1 MDDATENLDM
11 TPVTALSDENPENLQ
26 PAQNLNLDAE
36 TDFNLDEVLDNP
48 GAAGFET
55 PLNLAEEEESKA
67 DLDMESWLSGISQDD
82 DAPADINP
90 DFSGIGVSGAEGV
103 PEFEDAGGFAD
114 SLNSDGAALE
124 NAEDAAAPEPV
135 RDDGFMSDIPADQ
148 VEDGGTE
155 SLNFSISETDAD
167 ELNSTEDLTADN
179 APAEETSPAAGN
191 GWAAEETPE
200 SETEAAPADGGGWL
214 AETETSVGL
223 EAEPAESA
231 VVADENPTDETETS
245 VITGFETENEAA
257 AENSWLTT
265 GDTAETNI
273 EESLSAYPQLYEAA
287 EENAEAAAPVSVES
301 EDEAGGIAEDSAWL
315 GSSEEEHSDINGAD
329 YMADNEA
336 ANDGVSAPG
345 ALATA
350 AASGLS
356 DEETKPGGLF
366 AAEPNFV
373 KWFSGSVHDEMF
385 EISKNELPAAID
397 GSAENNIIH
406 VNAGYDTYGWLVE
419 FDGGPVM
426 SLDDVRK
433 YQIRNGALPADSGVI
448 RYGANQCRFSNIER
462 ILIYQSVRYF
472 SYGA

>member
-11 TPVTALSDENPENLQ
+11 TPVTALSDENSENLQ

-48 GAAGFET
+48 EAAGFET
-55 PLNLAEEEESKA
+55 PLNLAEEEESTA
-67 DLDMESWLSGISQDD
+67 DLDMESWLSGISQNDG
-82 DAPADINP
+82 AAADINP
-90 DFSGIGVSGAEGV
+90 DFSGNGLSGAEGV

-114 SLNSDGAALE
+114 SLNSNGAALE
-124 NAEDAAAPEPV
+124 TAEDAAAPEPV

-148 VEDGGTE
+148 VEDGGAE
-155 SLNFSISETDAD
+155 SLGFSNPETDAA
-167 ELNSTEDLTADN
+167 EFNNTEDITADI
-179 APAEETSPAAGN
+179 APADETSPAASN

-200 SETEAAPADGGGWL
+200 SETEAVPADGGGWL
-214 AETETSVGL
+214 AEMETSVGL
-223 EAEPAESA
+223 EAEPEESA

-257 AENSWLTT
+257 AENSWLATD
-265 GDTAETNI
+265 DTAETNI

-301 EDEAGGIAEDSAWL
+301 EDEAGGIAEDSAWF
-315 GSSEEEHSDINGAD
+315 GSSEEEHFDINGAD

-336 ANDGVSAPG
+336 EYGGVSAPG

-350 AASGLS
+350 AAPGLL
-356 DEETKPGGLF
+356 DEARPGELF

-373 KWFSGSVHDEMF
+373 KWYSGSVHDEMF
-385 EISKNELPAAID
+385 EVSKNELPAAID

-426 SLDDVRK
+426 SLEDVRK

-448 RYGANQCRFSNIER
+448 RYGVNQSRFSNIER